1 MEGGC
6 GVPEGVAVGRP
17 SRGVPISHLL
27 GGSHL
32 PPQPELKSRR
42 VAVAVG
48 VPLVRAVAGHRP
60 PAQKPGAFF

>member
-6 GVPEGVAVGRP
+6 GVPKGVAVGRP
-17 SRGVPISHLL
+17 SRGFPSPTFL

-32 PPQPELKSRR
+32 PPQPELKPRR

-48 VPLVRAVAGHRP
+48 VPLVRAVAGHQP
-60 PAQKPGAFF
+60 PTQKPGAI

>member
-1 MEGGC
+1 MWCSRGSGC
-6 GVPEGVAVGRP
+6 GQA
-17 SRGVPISHLL
+17 IA

-32 PPQPELKSRR
+32 PPRPELKSRR
-42 VAVAVG
+42 VAAAVG